1 MRYLSKIFQKDE
13 IDIGQYINRATKYRY
28 RAVRGQKTYPQRHR
42 RALFEADQAGRV
54 APVSCID
61 DARIVNQIGK
71 GSNVAEALKKPRPEY
86 RNIGIGQLAKYRLP
100 LAGKVSILHRVS
112 GLLLFVCL
120 PFILYL
126 LDQSL
131 TSEISFDAFKGFLA
145 NPIVKIVTLVLS
157 WAYLHHFCAGIR
169 FLLLDTHV
177 AVNKEGGRQTALIV
191 LIVSLLL
198 TLAMALK
205 IFGVF

>member
-1 MRYLSKIFQKDE
+1 M
-13 IDIGQYINRATKYRY
+13 
-28 RAVRGQKTYPQRHR
+28 
-42 RALFEADQAGRV
+42 
-54 APVSCID
+54 
-61 DARIVNQIGK
+61 
-71 GSNVAEALKKPRPEY
+71 
-86 RNIGIGQLAKYRLP
+86 P
-100 LAGKVSILHRVS
+100 LAGKVSILHRIS

-131 TSEISFDAFKGFLA
+131 TSEIRFDAFKGFLA
-145 NPIVKIVTLVLS
+145 NPIVKIIALVLS

-177 AVNKEGGRQTALIV
+177 GVNKEGGKQSALIV

-205 IFGVF
+205 LFGAF

>member
-1 MRYLSKIFQKDE
+1 M
-13 IDIGQYINRATKYRY
+13 
-28 RAVRGQKTYPQRHR
+28 
-42 RALFEADQAGRV
+42 
-54 APVSCID
+54 
-61 DARIVNQIGK
+61 
-71 GSNVAEALKKPRPEY
+71 AEAVKKPRPEY
-86 RNIGIGQLAKYRLP
+86 RNIGIGQLAQYRLP
-100 LAGKVSILHRVS
+100 LAGKVSILHRIS

-145 NPIVKIVTLVLS
+145 NPIVKIITLVLS

-169 FLLLDTHV
+169 YLLLDMHV
-177 AVNKEGGRQTALIV
+177 GVSKEGGKQSSIV
-191 LIVSLLL
+191 VFIVSLLL

-205 IFGVF
+205 LFGAF